1 MKTILFAVAL
11 TFCATTA
18 HATSEPSVSVQDDG
32 FAAQVRQI
40 ERDLSDGKTYAE
52 MNRAERDEVRGI
64 LSRMEARLEGVSNV
78 DELSEPDRVAL
89 FNDQERVNGMLVAG
103 YRDSRVVCEQIRRTG
118 THRRQAA
125 CQTVA
130 ERRRR
135 LETDQEM
142 MRKMQRAPMPMGQ

>member
-52 MNRAERDEVRGI
+52 MSRAERDEVRSI
-64 LSRMEARLEGVSNV
+64 LDRMSDRLEGVTDV
-78 DELSEPDRVAL
+78 DQMAEADRLAL
-89 FNDQERVNGMLVAG
+89 FNDQERVNAMLVTG
-103 YRDSRVVCEQIRRTG
+103 YRDSRVVCSRQQRTG
-118 THRRQAA
+118 SHRREAN

-135 LETDQEM
+135 AEVDQEA
-142 MRKMQRAPMPMGQ
+142 MRAMQRAPMPASN